1 MLTKSVLLKLLL
13 FFIPV
18 MAVQAQYA
26 LEGTAA
32 YASSSPRISKT
43 SSVFSKVEDS
53 LKKELKEKGFNW
65 PAKYMYVRAF
75 KHEKQLEVWL
85 KNDWEETFQLFK
97 VYKVCATSGTYGPKR
112 KEGDKQIPEGFYYI
126 NEFKPNSNY
135 HLALGLNYPNASDAI
150 LSDHVKPGGD
160 IYIHGNC
167 VTIGCLPLTDSLIEQ
182 VYYLA
187 SVVKDQGQD
196 FIPVHIYPL
205 RYESEKAM
213 QQLVTKTK
221 NKRGIQEFATQ
232 IRDAY
237 EYFEDTHQLP
247 TVLIAPNGNYV
258 VATNPETPKVKRIT
272 VVETNNKINP
282 YAAWSLEEKVD
293 VVPFYKQGNAAL
305 QRWLYNLS
313 QSLVPL
319 LDGRPSISLQ
329 VEFIVDKDGNTALAN
344 VIRGGYAE
352 LNRVVK
358 EKFEKELKWQP
369 ATKDG
374 QAVNTKLIQNLNI
387 SAPEDL

>member
-1 MLTKSVLLKLLL
+1 MLNKSLL
-13 FFIPV
+13 FIFSLSLFV
-18 MAVQAQYA
+18 TGVSAQSPY
-26 LEGTAA
+26 EGSSATVSAA
-32 YASSSPRISKT
+32 RNFRGASI
-43 SSVFSKVEDS
+43 FSKVEDS
-53 LKKELKEKGFNW
+53 LRKELKEKGFQW
-65 PAKYMYVRAF
+65 PLKYMYVRAF

-85 KNDWEETFQLFK
+85 KNDWDEKFELFK

-150 LSDHVKPGGD
+150 LSDHNKPGGD

-196 FIPVHIYPL
+196 FIPVHIYPV
-205 RYESEKAM
+205 RYDNQKGMET
-213 QQLVTKTK
+213 LVTKTK
-221 NKRGIQEFATQ
+221 NKQEVQQFAQQ
-232 IRDAY
+232 IKDAY

-247 TVLIAPNGNYV
+247 TVLIAKNGSYV
-258 VATNPETPKVKRIT
+258 VATNPETPKVKRIKII
-272 VVETNNKINP
+272 ETNNKANP
-282 YAAWSLEEKVD
+282 YAAWALEEKVD
-293 VVPFYKQGNAAL
+293 RVPFHKDGNAAL
-305 QRWLYNLS
+305 QKWLFNLS
-313 QSLVPL
+313 QSLVPYL
-319 LDGRPSISLQ
+319 EGNPSMSLQ
-329 VEFIVDKDGNTALAN
+329 VEFIVDKNGNTALAT
-344 VIRGGYAE
+344 VIRGGHAE

-374 QAVNTKLIQNLNI
+374 QPVNTKLIQNLNI
-387 SAPEDL
+387 AAPEDL

>member
-1 MLTKSVLLKLLL
+1 MLKKSLL
-13 FFIPV
+13 FVLSIGLVFTGV
-18 MAVQAQYA
+18 FAQSPY
-26 LEGTAA
+26 EGSSATVSAA
-32 YASSSPRISKT
+32 RTFKGASL
-43 SSVFSKVEDS
+43 FSKVEDS
-53 LKKELKEKGFNW
+53 LRKELKEKGFQW
-65 PAKYMYVRAF
+65 PLKYMYVRAF

-85 KNDWEETFQLFK
+85 KNDWAEKFELFK

-150 LSDHVKPGGD
+150 LSDHNKPGGD

-205 RYESEKAM
+205 RYENEKAIEQM
-213 QQLVTKTK
+213 ASKTK
-221 NKRGIQEFATQ
+221 HKQGVQEFATQ
-232 IRDAY
+232 IQEAY
-237 EYFEDTHQLP
+237 EFFEDTHQLP
-247 TVLIAPNGNYV
+247 TVLIAKDGSYV
-258 VATNPETPKVKRIT
+258 VATDPETPKVKRIK
-272 VVETNNKINP
+272 VIETNNKVNP
-282 YAAWSLEEKVD
+282 YAAWALEEKVD
-293 VVPFYKQGNAAL
+293 RVPFYKEGNAAL
-305 QRWLYNLS
+305 QKWLFNLS
-313 QSLVPL
+313 QSLVPML
-319 LDGRPSISLQ
+319 NGNTSKSLQ
-329 VEFIVDKDGNTALAN
+329 VEFIVDKNGNTALAT

-369 ATKDG
+369 ALKDG
-374 QAVNTKLIQNLNI
+374 EAVNTKLVQNLNI
-387 SAPEDL
+387 VAPEDLD

>member
-1 MLTKSVLLKLLL
+1 MLNKSLL
-13 FFIPV
+13 FIFSLSLFV
-18 MAVQAQYA
+18 TGVSAQSPY
-26 LEGTAA
+26 EGSSATVSAA
-32 YASSSPRISKT
+32 RNFRGANI
-43 SSVFSKVEDS
+43 FSKVEDS
-53 LKKELKEKGFNW
+53 LRKELKEKGFQW
-65 PAKYMYVRAF
+65 PLKYMYVRAF

-85 KNDWEETFQLFK
+85 KNDWDEKFELFK

-150 LSDHVKPGGD
+150 LSDHSKPGGD

-196 FIPVHIYPL
+196 FIPVHIYPV
-205 RYESEKAM
+205 RYDNQKGMET
-213 QQLVTKTK
+213 LVTKTK
-221 NKRGIQEFATQ
+221 NKQAVQEFAKQ
-232 IRDAY
+232 IKDAY

-247 TVLIAPNGNYV
+247 TVLIARNGSYV
-258 VATNPETPKVKRIT
+258 VATNPETPKVKRIK
-272 VVETNNKINP
+272 VIETNNKANP
-282 YAAWSLEEKVD
+282 YAAWALEERVD
-293 VVPFYKQGNAAL
+293 RVPFHKDGNAAL
-305 QRWLYNLS
+305 QKWLFNLS
-313 QSLVPL
+313 QSLVPYL
-319 LDGRPSISLQ
+319 EGNPSMSLQ
-329 VEFIVDKDGNTALAN
+329 VEFIVDKNGNTALAT
-344 VIRGGYAE
+344 VIRGGHAE
-352 LNRVVK
+352 VNRVVK

-374 QAVNTKLIQNLNI
+374 QPVNTKLIQNLNI
-387 SAPEDL
+387 AAPEDL